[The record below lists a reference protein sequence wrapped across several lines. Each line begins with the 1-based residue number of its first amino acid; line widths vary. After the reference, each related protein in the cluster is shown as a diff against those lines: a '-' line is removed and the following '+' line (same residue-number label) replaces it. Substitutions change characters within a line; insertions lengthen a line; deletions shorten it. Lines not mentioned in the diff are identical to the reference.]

1 MFRKKILVVLSS
13 KYYNKYLSLNSF
25 KNLEKKYDIIYALKE
40 NHIEHKNNYR
50 YYKLNSNSK
59 YIVRYLLL
67 IKLRSLKKIKS
78 LTTSLI
84 RRFPS
89 YKLYKIF
96 YYDSSHKFPF
106 LFYIRFFFIKKIF
119 YKILSYFPLFQFYK
133 KFLFIKIKKKTEI
146 EFLIE
151 KIKPHLIIYPTH
163 FLEPEMIY
171 INRSVKVCNP
181 KTFYIVDNW
190 DNLTT
195 KAAMLEKAD
204 YLGVWGEQSKKH
216 AIKFHNYKSKNIFL
230 LGNNRIDEYFQH
242 RKKKYPNILK
252 IKKPYI
258 LYLGS
263 TFLFREELECL
274 KILDKKIN
282 EFKMSSNLKIIYRP
296 HPQLDR
302 NFKKEFS
309 SFNFKN
315 IYINLPLNNHTYFKD
330 RNLIRNKTQS
340 NDYFPLI
347 QNAKYLMG
355 MLITTVTIEGFIFGK
370 KYIIL
375 DFLNA
380 KSTYVSNILKKF
392 SEHPKGIDKIEICKR
407 VKTYDEFF
415 NYIKKQN
422 TKIDQQKIDNQINYF
437 YYNRN
442 TNYQLKIKQCVEKI
456 LSGDS

>member
-1 MFRKKILVVLSS
+1 M
-13 KYYNKYLSLNSF
+13 
-25 KNLEKKYDIIYALKE
+25 
-40 NHIEHKNNYR
+40 
-50 YYKLNSNSK
+50 
-59 YIVRYLLL
+59 
-67 IKLRSLKKIKS
+67 
-78 LTTSLI
+78 
-84 RRFPS
+84 
-89 YKLYKIF
+89 
-96 YYDSSHKFPF
+96 
-106 LFYIRFFFIKKIF
+106 
-119 YKILSYFPLFQFYK
+119 
-133 KFLFIKIKKKTEI
+133 
-146 EFLIE
+146 IE

-163 FLEPEMIY
+163 FFEPEMIY
-171 INRSVKVCNP
+171 INRSAKICNS

-195 KAAMLEKAD
+195 KAAMFEKAD

-230 LGNNRIDEYFQH
+230 LGNNRIDKYFQY

-282 EFKMSSNLKIIYRP
+282 EFKIHGNLKIIYRP
-296 HPQLDR
+296 HPQLDK
-302 NFKKEFS
+302 NFKEEFS

-315 IYINLPLNNHTYFKD
+315 IYINLPFNNHSGLKD

-370 KYIIL
+370 KYIVL
-375 DFLNA
+375 DFLNE
-380 KSTYVSNILKKF
+380 KSVYLSNMLKKF

-415 NYIKKQN
+415 SYINKKN
-422 TKIDQQKIDNQINYF
+422 TKTDQKIDNQINYF

-442 TNYQLKIKQCVEKI
+442 KNYQLKIKQCVKKI
-456 LSGDS
+456 LSNNL